1 MQKFTIN
8 GQKHIIA
15 NAVEALENN
24 MMGMSVA
31 RSWNYRLVS
40 ENTIEFTLKEGE
52 EIKPSDLFWFGYFT
66 AID

>member
-8 GQKHIIA
+8 GQKHIIV
-15 NAVEALENN
+15 NVIDALENN

-31 RSWNYRLVS
+31 RSWNYELIS
-40 ENTIEFTLKEGE
+40 ETTIEFTLKEGE
-52 EIKPSDLFWFGYFT
+52 TVKPSDLFWFGYFT